1 MLITAL
7 ILAVIGLAALITAV
21 ATSNELIAWVCI
33 GASGLGIVLLI
44 VDAIRERFRGP
55 VAPPAVAPAVVTPAV
70 EEPAVEGSAVE
81 AAAIA
86 ESETTE
92 VIEPIAEAVIVE
104 DEVEGGLEDGV
115 EAEFSY
121 STADFADESDI
132 ASFDVADSA
141 IAVEDHPEE
150 VVHDEPDYDLPTD
163 DEVEFPEPAEVAALH
178 IVSDPATEYVTEEYV
193 AAEYPAAEYPAAEY
207 PAVEYVAAEYPAV
220 EYPAVEYVT
229 EEYVTEEYPAA
240 EYVAAEEGQTAV
252 ADAYDTT
259 VTEEYVVETVEDHLG
274 SGDADSTTEIRYIPS
289 AEGSA
294 DTVYTYSESSEIEYI
309 EAQEPEV
316 TDGGQ

>member
-44 VDAIRERFRGP
+44 VDAIREQFRGP
-55 VAPPAVAPAVVTPAV
+55 VAPSAVAPAVLTPF

-81 AAAIA
+81 AAALA

-132 ASFDVADSA
+132 ASSDVADSA

-178 IVSDPATEYVTEEYV
+178 IVSDPATEYPAVEYATEEYPAV
-193 AAEYPAAEYPAAEY
+193 EYATEEYPAVEYATEEYPAAEY
-207 PAVEYVAAEYPAV
+207 PAVEYVAAE
-220 EYPAVEYVT
+220 
-229 EEYVTEEYPAA
+229 
-240 EYVAAEEGQTAV
+240 EGQTTV

-259 VTEEYVVETVEDHLG
+259 VTEEYAVETVEDHLG

-309 EAQEPEV
+309 KAQEPEV

>member
-1 MLITAL
+1 MLIAAL
-7 ILAVIGLAALITAV
+7 ILAVIGVAALITAV

-44 VDAIRERFRGP
+44 IDAIRERFRRP
-55 VAPPAVAPAVVTPAV
+55 VVPAAVVPAVLAPAV
-70 EEPAVEGSAVE
+70 EEPAVEWPAVE
-81 AAAIA
+81 AAALA

-92 VIEPIAEAVIVE
+92 VIEPIAEAVVVE
-104 DEVEGGLEDGV
+104 AEIEAEVEAEVEDGV

-121 STADFADESDI
+121 STADFVDESDI
-132 ASFDVADSA
+132 TSSDVADSVIA
-141 IAVEDHPEE
+141 IEDHPEE

-178 IVSDPATEYVTEEYV
+178 IVSDPATEYATEEYVTAEYPAEEYV
-193 AAEYPAAEYPAAEY
+193 AAEYPAAEYVTAEYPAADY
-207 PAVEYVAAEYPAV
+207 PAVEYVAAE
-220 EYPAVEYVT
+220 
-229 EEYVTEEYPAA
+229 
-240 EYVAAEEGQTAV
+240 EGHTAV

-289 AEGSA
+289 VEGSA
-294 DTVYTYSESSEIEYI
+294 DTVYTYSEGSEIEYI
-309 EAQEPEV
+309 EARESEV

>member
-1 MLITAL
+1 MLIAAL

-44 VDAIRERFRGP
+44 IDAIRERFRRS
-55 VAPPAVAPAVVTPAV
+55 VAPAAVAPAVLAPAV
-70 EEPAVEGSAVE
+70 AEPAVEGPAAE
-81 AAAIA
+81 AAALA

-92 VIEPIAEAVIVE
+92 VIEPIAEAVVVDDEVVVAE
-104 DEVEGGLEDGV
+104 DEVVDEFEGEIEDGV
-115 EAEFSY
+115 ETELDY
-121 STADFADESDI
+121 GTGDFADEPEFASSD
-132 ASFDVADSA
+132 VVESA

-178 IVSDPATEYVTEEYV
+178 IVSDDATEEYV
-193 AAEYPAAEYPAAEY
+193 AAED

-220 EYPAVEYVT
+220 EDPAVEY
-229 EEYVTEEYPAA
+229 
-240 EYVAAEEGQTAV
+240 AAEEGHTAV

-294 DTVYTYSESSEIEYI
+294 DTVYTYSEGSEIEYI
-309 EAQEPEV
+309 EAQESEV

>member
-1 MLITAL
+1 
-7 ILAVIGLAALITAV
+7 LAALITAV

-44 VDAIRERFRGP
+44 VDAIREQFRGP
-55 VAPPAVAPAVVTPAV
+55 VAPSAVAPAVLTPF

-81 AAAIA
+81 AAALA

-132 ASFDVADSA
+132 ASSDVVDSA

-178 IVSDPATEYVTEEYV
+178 IVSDPATEYPAVEYV
-193 AAEYPAAEYPAAEY
+193 AAEYPATEYATEEYPAVEYATEEYPAAEY
-207 PAVEYVAAEYPAV
+207 PAVEYVAAE
-220 EYPAVEYVT
+220 
-229 EEYVTEEYPAA
+229 
-240 EYVAAEEGQTAV
+240 EGQTTV

-259 VTEEYVVETVEDHLG
+259 VTEEYAVETVEDHLG

-309 EAQEPEV
+309 KAQEPEV

>member
-44 VDAIRERFRGP
+44 VDAIREQFRGP
-55 VAPPAVAPAVVTPAV
+55 VAPSAVAPAVLTPF

-81 AAAIA
+81 AAALA

-132 ASFDVADSA
+132 ASSDVVDSA

-163 DEVEFPEPAEVAALH
+163 DEVEFPESAEVAALH
-178 IVSDPATEYVTEEYV
+178 IVSDPATEYPAVEY
-193 AAEYPAAEYPAAEY
+193 ATAEYPATEYATEEYPAVEYATEEYPAAEY
-207 PAVEYVAAEYPAV
+207 PAVEYVAAE
-220 EYPAVEYVT
+220 
-229 EEYVTEEYPAA
+229 
-240 EYVAAEEGQTAV
+240 EGQTTV

-259 VTEEYVVETVEDHLG
+259 VTEEYAVETVEDHLG

-309 EAQEPEV
+309 KAQEPEV

>member
-1 MLITAL
+1 MLIAAL

-44 VDAIRERFRGP
+44 IDAIRERFRRS
-55 VAPPAVAPAVVTPAV
+55 VAPAAVAPAVLAPAV
-70 EEPAVEGSAVE
+70 AEPAVEGPAAE
-81 AAAIA
+81 AAALA

-92 VIEPIAEAVIVE
+92 VIEPIAEAVVVDDEVVVAE
-104 DEVEGGLEDGV
+104 DEVVDEFEGEIEDGV
-115 EAEFSY
+115 ETELDY
-121 STADFADESDI
+121 GTGDFADEPEFASSD
-132 ASFDVADSA
+132 VVESA

-178 IVSDPATEYVTEEYV
+178 IVSDDATEEYV
-193 AAEYPAAEYPAAEY
+193 AAED

-220 EYPAVEYVT
+220 EYTAVEYTAV
-229 EEYVTEEYPAA
+229 EY
-240 EYVAAEEGQTAV
+240 AAEEGHTAV

-274 SGDADSTTEIRYIPS
+274 SGDGDSTTEIRYIPS

-294 DTVYTYSESSEIEYI
+294 DTVYTYSEGSEIEYI
-309 EAQEPEV
+309 EAQESEV

>member
-44 VDAIRERFRGP
+44 VDAIREQFRGP
-55 VAPPAVAPAVVTPAV
+55 VAPSAVAPAVLTPF

-81 AAAIA
+81 AAALA

-132 ASFDVADSA
+132 ASSDVVDSA

-178 IVSDPATEYVTEEYV
+178 IVSDPATEYATAEYV
-193 AAEYPAAEYPAAEY
+193 AAEYPAAENVTE
-207 PAVEYVAAEYPAV
+207 EYVTEEYV
-220 EYPAVEYVT
+220 TEEYVT

-259 VTEEYVVETVEDHLG
+259 VTEEYAVETVEDHLG

>member
-1 MLITAL
+1 MLIAAL
-7 ILAVIGLAALITAV
+7 ILAVIGVAALITAV

-44 VDAIRERFRGP
+44 IDAIRERFRRP
-55 VAPPAVAPAVVTPAV
+55 VAPAAVAPAVLAPEV
-70 EEPAVEGSAVE
+70 EEPAVE
-81 AAAIA
+81 AAALA

-92 VIEPIAEAVIVE
+92 VIEPIAEAVVVE
-104 DEVEGGLEDGV
+104 AEVEGGV

-121 STADFADESDI
+121 STGDFADEPDI
-132 ASFDVADSA
+132 TSSDVADSV

-178 IVSDPATEYVTEEYV
+178 IVSDPATEYATEEYV
-193 AAEYPAAEYPAAEY
+193 TAEYPAVEYVTAEYRVAEY
-207 PAVEYVAAEYPAV
+207 PAVEYVAAE
-220 EYPAVEYVT
+220 
-229 EEYVTEEYPAA
+229 
-240 EYVAAEEGQTAV
+240 EGQTV
-252 ADAYDTT
+252 VTDAYETT
-259 VTEEYVVETVEDHLG
+259 VTEEHVIETVEDHLG

-294 DTVYTYSESSEIEYI
+294 DTVYTYSEGSEIEYI
-309 EAQEPEV
+309 EAQES
-316 TDGGQ
+316 

>member
-1 MLITAL
+1 
-7 ILAVIGLAALITAV
+7 
-21 ATSNELIAWVCI
+21 
-33 GASGLGIVLLI
+33 
-44 VDAIRERFRGP
+44 
-55 VAPPAVAPAVVTPAV
+55 VAPAVLTPF

-81 AAAIA
+81 AAALA

-132 ASFDVADSA
+132 ASSDVADSA

-178 IVSDPATEYVTEEYV
+178 IVSDPATEYPAVEY
-193 AAEYPAAEYPAAEY
+193 ATAEYPATEYATEEYPAVEYATEEYPAAEY
-207 PAVEYVAAEYPAV
+207 PAVEYVAAE
-220 EYPAVEYVT
+220 
-229 EEYVTEEYPAA
+229 
-240 EYVAAEEGQTAV
+240 EGQTTV

-259 VTEEYVVETVEDHLG
+259 VTEEYAVETVEDHLG

-309 EAQEPEV
+309 KAQEPEV

>member
-1 MLITAL
+1 
-7 ILAVIGLAALITAV
+7 
-21 ATSNELIAWVCI
+21 
-33 GASGLGIVLLI
+33 
-44 VDAIRERFRGP
+44 
-55 VAPPAVAPAVVTPAV
+55 VTPAV

-132 ASFDVADSA
+132 ASSDVVDSA

-178 IVSDPATEYVTEEYV
+178 IVSDPATEYPAVEY
-193 AAEYPAAEYPAAEY
+193 ATAEYPAVEYATEEYPAVEYATEEYPAAEY
-207 PAVEYVAAEYPAV
+207 PAVEYVAAE
-220 EYPAVEYVT
+220 
-229 EEYVTEEYPAA
+229 
-240 EYVAAEEGQTAV
+240 EGQTTV

-259 VTEEYVVETVEDHLG
+259 VTEEYAVETVEDHLG

-309 EAQEPEV
+309 KAQEPEV

>member
-1 MLITAL
+1 MLIAAL

-44 VDAIRERFRGP
+44 IDAIRERFRRP
-55 VAPPAVAPAVVTPAV
+55 VAPAAVAPVVLAPAVA
-70 EEPAVEGSAVE
+70 EPAVEWPAVEGPAVE
-81 AAAIA
+81 AVALA

-92 VIEPIAEAVIVE
+92 VIEPIAEAVVVE
-104 DEVEGGLEDGV
+104 DEVEDGLEDGGA
-115 EAEFSY
+115 AEFSY
-121 STADFADESDI
+121 STADFADEPDI
-132 ASFDVADSA
+132 ASSDVADSA

-150 VVHDEPDYDLPTD
+150 VVHDDPDYDLPTD

-193 AAEYPAAEYPAAEY
+193 AAEYPA
-207 PAVEYVAAEYPAV
+207 VEYPAV
-220 EYPAVEYVT
+220 EYPAVEYPAV
-229 EEYVTEEYPAA
+229 EYPAVEYPA
-240 EYVAAEEGQTAV
+240 VEYPAVEYVAAEEGQTAV

-289 AEGSA
+289 VEGSA
-294 DTVYTYSESSEIEYI
+294 DTVYTYSEGSEIEYI
-309 EAQEPEV
+309 EARESEV

>member
-44 VDAIRERFRGP
+44 VDAIREQFRGP
-55 VAPPAVAPAVVTPAV
+55 VAPSAVAPAVLTPF

-81 AAAIA
+81 AAALA

-132 ASFDVADSA
+132 ASSDVADSA

-178 IVSDPATEYVTEEYV
+178 IVSDPATEYATAEYV
-193 AAEYPAAEYPAAEY
+193 AAEYPAAENVTE
-207 PAVEYVAAEYPAV
+207 EYVTEEYV
-220 EYPAVEYVT
+220 TEEYVT

>member
-1 MLITAL
+1 MLIAAL

-44 VDAIRERFRGP
+44 IDAIRERFRRS
-55 VAPPAVAPAVVTPAV
+55 VAPAAVAPAVLAPAV
-70 EEPAVEGSAVE
+70 AEPAVEGPAAE
-81 AAAIA
+81 AAALA

-92 VIEPIAEAVIVE
+92 VIEPIAEAVVVDDEVVVAE
-104 DEVEGGLEDGV
+104 DEVVDEFEGEIEDGV
-115 EAEFSY
+115 ETELDY
-121 STADFADESDI
+121 GTGDFADEPEFASSD
-132 ASFDVADSA
+132 VVESA

-178 IVSDPATEYVTEEYV
+178 IVSDDATEEYV
-193 AAEYPAAEYPAAEY
+193 AAED

-220 EYPAVEYVT
+220 EYAAVEYAAV
-229 EEYVTEEYPAA
+229 EY
-240 EYVAAEEGQTAV
+240 AAEEGHTAV

-294 DTVYTYSESSEIEYI
+294 DTVYTYSEGSEIEYI
-309 EAQEPEV
+309 EAQESEV

>member
-44 VDAIRERFRGP
+44 VDAIREQFRGP
-55 VAPPAVAPAVVTPAV
+55 VAPSAVAPAVLTPF

-81 AAAIA
+81 AAALA

-132 ASFDVADSA
+132 ASSDVVDSA

-178 IVSDPATEYVTEEYV
+178 IVSDPATEYPAVEY
-193 AAEYPAAEYPAAEY
+193 ATAEYPATEYATEEYPAVEYATEEYPAAEY
-207 PAVEYVAAEYPAV
+207 PAV
-220 EYPAVEYVT
+220 
-229 EEYVTEEYPAA
+229 

-259 VTEEYVVETVEDHLG
+259 VTEEYAVETVEDHLG

-309 EAQEPEV
+309 KAQEPEV

>member
-1 MLITAL
+1 MLIAAL
-7 ILAVIGLAALITAV
+7 ILAVIGLAALLTAV

-44 VDAIRERFRGP
+44 IDAIRERFRPP
-55 VAPPAVAPAVVTPAV
+55 VAPAAVAPTVLAPVVA
-70 EEPAVEGSAVE
+70 EPAAE
-81 AAAIA
+81 AAALA

-92 VIEPIAEAVIVE
+92 VLEPIAEAVVVE
-104 DEVEGGLEDGV
+104 AEVVEAEVLGEVEDGV
-115 EAEFSY
+115 ENESDY
-121 STADFADESDI
+121 STGDFANETDI
-132 ASFDVADSA
+132 ASFDVVDSA

-178 IVSDPATEYVTEEYV
+178 IVSDDATE
-193 AAEYPAAEYPAAEY
+193 
-207 PAVEYVAAEYPAV
+207 EYVAAEYPAV
-220 EYPAVEYVT
+220 EYASAEYPAVEYASA
-229 EEYVTEEYPAA
+229 EYPVVEYTAA
-240 EYVAAEEGQTAV
+240 EYAAEEGQTAV

-274 SGDADSTTEIRYIPS
+274 SGDGDSTTEIRYIPS

-294 DTVYTYSESSEIEYI
+294 DTVYTYSEGSEIEYI
-309 EAQEPEV
+309 EAQESEV

>member
-44 VDAIRERFRGP
+44 VDAIREQFRGP
-55 VAPPAVAPAVVTPAV
+55 VAPSAVAPAVLTPF

-81 AAAIA
+81 AAALA

-132 ASFDVADSA
+132 ASSDVADSA

-178 IVSDPATEYVTEEYV
+178 IVSDPATEYPAVEY
-193 AAEYPAAEYPAAEY
+193 ATAEYPATEYATEEYPAVEYATEEY
-207 PAVEYVAAEYPAV
+207 PAVEYVAAE
-220 EYPAVEYVT
+220 
-229 EEYVTEEYPAA
+229 
-240 EYVAAEEGQTAV
+240 EGQTTV

-259 VTEEYVVETVEDHLG
+259 VTEEYAVETVEDHLG

-309 EAQEPEV
+309 KAQEPEV

>member
-44 VDAIRERFRGP
+44 VDAIREQFRGP
-55 VAPPAVAPAVVTPAV
+55 VAPSAVAPAVLTPF

-81 AAAIA
+81 AAALA

-132 ASFDVADSA
+132 ASSDVVDSA

-178 IVSDPATEYVTEEYV
+178 IVSDPATEYPAVEY
-193 AAEYPAAEYPAAEY
+193 ATAEYPATEYATEEYPAAEY
-207 PAVEYVAAEYPAV
+207 PAV
-220 EYPAVEYVT
+220 
-229 EEYVTEEYPAA
+229 

-259 VTEEYVVETVEDHLG
+259 VTEEYAVETVEDHLG

-309 EAQEPEV
+309 KAQEPEV

>member
-44 VDAIRERFRGP
+44 VDAIREQFRGP
-55 VAPPAVAPAVVTPAV
+55 VAPSAVAPAVLTPF

-81 AAAIA
+81 AAALA

-132 ASFDVADSA
+132 ASSDVVDSA

-178 IVSDPATEYVTEEYV
+178 IVSDPATEYPAVEY
-193 AAEYPAAEYPAAEY
+193 ATAEYPAVEYATEEYPAVEYATEEYPAAEY
-207 PAVEYVAAEYPAV
+207 PAVEYVAAE
-220 EYPAVEYVT
+220 
-229 EEYVTEEYPAA
+229 
-240 EYVAAEEGQTAV
+240 EGQTTV

-259 VTEEYVVETVEDHLG
+259 VTEEYAVETVEDHLG

-294 DTVYTYSESSEIEYI
+294 DTVYTYSEGSEIEYI
-309 EAQEPEV
+309 EAQESEV

>member
-1 MLITAL
+1 MLIAAL

-44 VDAIRERFRGP
+44 IDAIRERFRRS
-55 VAPPAVAPAVVTPAV
+55 VAPAAVAPAVLAPAV
-70 EEPAVEGSAVE
+70 AEPAVEGPAAE
-81 AAAIA
+81 AAALA

-92 VIEPIAEAVIVE
+92 VIEPIAEAVVVDDEVVVAE
-104 DEVEGGLEDGV
+104 DEVVDEFEGEIEDGV
-115 EAEFSY
+115 ETELDY
-121 STADFADESDI
+121 GTGDFADEPEFASSD
-132 ASFDVADSA
+132 VVESA

-178 IVSDPATEYVTEEYV
+178 IVSDDATEEYV
-193 AAEYPAAEYPAAEY
+193 AAED

-220 EYPAVEYVT
+220 EYAAVEDPAVEY
-229 EEYVTEEYPAA
+229 
-240 EYVAAEEGQTAV
+240 AAEEGHTAV

-294 DTVYTYSESSEIEYI
+294 DTVYTYSEGSEIEYI
-309 EAQEPEV
+309 EAQESEV

>member
-132 ASFDVADSA
+132 ASSDVVDSA

-178 IVSDPATEYVTEEYV
+178 IVSDPATEYATAEYV
-193 AAEYPAAEYPAAEY
+193 AAEYPAAENVTE
-207 PAVEYVAAEYPAV
+207 EYVTEEYV
-220 EYPAVEYVT
+220 TEEYVT

>member
-44 VDAIRERFRGP
+44 VDAIREQFRGP
-55 VAPPAVAPAVVTPAV
+55 VAPSAVAPAVLTPF

-81 AAAIA
+81 AAALA

-132 ASFDVADSA
+132 ASSDVVDSA

-178 IVSDPATEYVTEEYV
+178 IVSDPATEYPAEEY
-193 AAEYPAAEYPAAEY
+193 A
-207 PAVEYVAAEYPAV
+207 
-220 EYPAVEYVT
+220 
-229 EEYVTEEYPAA
+229 
-240 EYVAAEEGQTAV
+240 
-252 ADAYDTT
+252 
-259 VTEEYVVETVEDHLG
+259 VETVEDHLG

-309 EAQEPEV
+309 KAQEPEV

>member
-44 VDAIRERFRGP
+44 VDAIREQFRGP
-55 VAPPAVAPAVVTPAV
+55 VAPSAVAPAVLTPF

-81 AAAIA
+81 AAALA

-132 ASFDVADSA
+132 ASSDVVDSA

-178 IVSDPATEYVTEEYV
+178 IVSDPATEYATAEYV
-193 AAEYPAAEYPAAEY
+193 AAEYPAAENVTE
-207 PAVEYVAAEYPAV
+207 EYVTEEYV
-220 EYPAVEYVT
+220 TEEYVT

-309 EAQEPEV
+309 KAQEPEV

>member
-1 MLITAL
+1 
-7 ILAVIGLAALITAV
+7 LAALITAV

-44 VDAIRERFRGP
+44 VDAIREQFRGP
-55 VAPPAVAPAVVTPAV
+55 VAPSAVAPAVLTPF

-81 AAAIA
+81 AAALA

-132 ASFDVADSA
+132 ASSDVVDSA

-178 IVSDPATEYVTEEYV
+178 IVSDPATEYPAVEY
-193 AAEYPAAEYPAAEY
+193 ATAEYPATEYATEEYPAVEYATEEYPAAEY
-207 PAVEYVAAEYPAV
+207 PAVEYVAAE
-220 EYPAVEYVT
+220 
-229 EEYVTEEYPAA
+229 
-240 EYVAAEEGQTAV
+240 EGQTTV

-259 VTEEYVVETVEDHLG
+259 VTEEYAVETVEDHLG

-309 EAQEPEV
+309 KAQEPEV

>member
-44 VDAIRERFRGP
+44 VDAIREQFRGP
-55 VAPPAVAPAVVTPAV
+55 VAPSAVAPAVLTPF

-81 AAAIA
+81 AAALA

-132 ASFDVADSA
+132 ASSDVVDSA

-178 IVSDPATEYVTEEYV
+178 IVSDPATEYPAVEY
-193 AAEYPAAEYPAAEY
+193 ATAEYPAVEYATEEYPAVEYATEEYPAAEY
-207 PAVEYVAAEYPAV
+207 PAVEYVAAE
-220 EYPAVEYVT
+220 
-229 EEYVTEEYPAA
+229 
-240 EYVAAEEGQTAV
+240 EGQTTV

-259 VTEEYVVETVEDHLG
+259 VTEEYAVETVEDHLG

-309 EAQEPEV
+309 KAQEPEV

>member
-44 VDAIRERFRGP
+44 VDAIREQFRGP
-55 VAPPAVAPAVVTPAV
+55 VAPSAVAPAVLTPF

-81 AAAIA
+81 AAALA

-132 ASFDVADSA
+132 ASSDVVDSA

-178 IVSDPATEYVTEEYV
+178 IVSDPATEYPAVEYATEEYPAV
-193 AAEYPAAEYPAAEY
+193 EYATEEYPAVEYATEEYPAAEY
-207 PAVEYVAAEYPAV
+207 PAVEYVAAE
-220 EYPAVEYVT
+220 
-229 EEYVTEEYPAA
+229 
-240 EYVAAEEGQTAV
+240 EGQTTV

-259 VTEEYVVETVEDHLG
+259 VTEEYAVETVEDHLG

-309 EAQEPEV
+309 KAQEPEV

>member
-44 VDAIRERFRGP
+44 VDAIREQFRGP
-55 VAPPAVAPAVVTPAV
+55 VAPSAVAPAVLTPF

-81 AAAIA
+81 AAALA

-132 ASFDVADSA
+132 ASSDVADSA

-178 IVSDPATEYVTEEYV
+178 IVSDPATEY
-193 AAEYPAAEYPAAEY
+193 
-207 PAVEYVAAEYPAV
+207 PAVEYA
-220 EYPAVEYVT
+220 T
-229 EEYVTEEYPAA
+229 
-240 EYVAAEEGQTAV
+240 AEEGQTAV

-259 VTEEYVVETVEDHLG
+259 VTEEYAVETVEDHLG

-309 EAQEPEV
+309 KAQEPEV

>member
-132 ASFDVADSA
+132 ASSDVVDSA

-178 IVSDPATEYVTEEYV
+178 IVSDPATEYPAVEYATEEYPAV
-193 AAEYPAAEYPAAEY
+193 EYATEEYPAVEYATEEYPAAEY
-207 PAVEYVAAEYPAV
+207 PAVEYVAAE
-220 EYPAVEYVT
+220 
-229 EEYVTEEYPAA
+229 
-240 EYVAAEEGQTAV
+240 EGQTTV

-259 VTEEYVVETVEDHLG
+259 VTEEYAVETVEDHLG

-309 EAQEPEV
+309 KAQEPEV

>member
-132 ASFDVADSA
+132 ASSDVVDSA

-178 IVSDPATEYVTEEYV
+178 IVSDPATEYPAVEY
-193 AAEYPAAEYPAAEY
+193 ATAEYPATEYATEEYPAVEYATEEYPAAEY
-207 PAVEYVAAEYPAV
+207 PAVEYVAAE
-220 EYPAVEYVT
+220 
-229 EEYVTEEYPAA
+229 
-240 EYVAAEEGQTAV
+240 EGQTTV

-259 VTEEYVVETVEDHLG
+259 VTEEYAVETVEDHLG

-309 EAQEPEV
+309 KAQEPEV

>member
-132 ASFDVADSA
+132 ASSDVVDSA

-178 IVSDPATEYVTEEYV
+178 IVSDPATEYPAVEY
-193 AAEYPAAEYPAAEY
+193 ATAEYPATEYATEEYPAVEYATEEYPAAEY
-207 PAVEYVAAEYPAV
+207 PAVEYVAAE
-220 EYPAVEYVT
+220 
-229 EEYVTEEYPAA
+229 
-240 EYVAAEEGQTAV
+240 EGQTTV

-294 DTVYTYSESSEIEYI
+294 DTVYTYSESSEVEYI

>member
-44 VDAIRERFRGP
+44 VDAIREQFRGP
-55 VAPPAVAPAVVTPAV
+55 VAPSAVAPAVLTPF

-81 AAAIA
+81 AAALA

-132 ASFDVADSA
+132 ASSDVVDSA

-178 IVSDPATEYVTEEYV
+178 IVSDPATEYPAVEYV
-193 AAEYPAAEYPAAEY
+193 AAEYPATEYATEEYPAVEYATEEYPAAEY
-207 PAVEYVAAEYPAV
+207 PAVEYVAAE
-220 EYPAVEYVT
+220 
-229 EEYVTEEYPAA
+229 
-240 EYVAAEEGQTAV
+240 EGQTTV

-259 VTEEYVVETVEDHLG
+259 VTEEYAVETVEDHLG

-309 EAQEPEV
+309 KAQEPEV

>member
-44 VDAIRERFRGP
+44 VDAIREQFRGP
-55 VAPPAVAPAVVTPAV
+55 VAPSAVAPAVLTPF

-81 AAAIA
+81 AAALA

-132 ASFDVADSA
+132 ASSDVADSA

-178 IVSDPATEYVTEEYV
+178 IVSDPATEYPAVEYATAEYPATEYATEEYVTEEY
-193 AAEYPAAEYPAAEY
+193 ATEEYPAAEY
-207 PAVEYVAAEYPAV
+207 PAVEYVAAE
-220 EYPAVEYVT
+220 
-229 EEYVTEEYPAA
+229 
-240 EYVAAEEGQTAV
+240 EGQTTV

-259 VTEEYVVETVEDHLG
+259 VTEEYAVETVEDHLG

-309 EAQEPEV
+309 KAQEPEV